1 MRGARRSPRRLIEA
15 SEVDI
20 LMLTSEFSSASG
32 EIGTYART
40 IAVVVTRL
48 GASATMVAPDIS
60 RREAHSRSVP

>member
-1 MRGARRSPRRLIEA
+1 
-15 SEVDI
+15 VDI